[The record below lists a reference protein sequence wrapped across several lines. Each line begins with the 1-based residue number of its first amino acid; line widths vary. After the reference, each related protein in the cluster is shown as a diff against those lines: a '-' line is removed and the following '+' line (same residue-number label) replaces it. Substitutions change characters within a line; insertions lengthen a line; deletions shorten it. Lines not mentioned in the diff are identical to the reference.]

1 MKEDNITK
9 KTEIIII
16 IDDKEL
22 AVGVKPYLIIPQIYV
37 GRVELAPITKLVIIN
52 SSKETANTKI
62 EPPIIEGKIIGK
74 VTVLNTL
81 LGLEP
86 RSLAASSIER
96 SKFISL
102 DRIIKIKKGIQK
114 RICAADT
121 ILSLIHI

>member
-1 MKEDNITK
+1 M
-9 KTEIIII
+9 
-16 IDDKEL
+16 
-22 AVGVKPYLIIPQIYV
+22 
-37 GRVELAPITKLVIIN
+37 N

-81 LGLEP
+81 IGFEP

-114 RICAADT
+114 SICAADT
-121 ILSLIHI
+121 I

>member
-1 MKEDNITK
+1 M
-9 KTEIIII
+9 

-37 GRVELAPITKLVIIN
+37 GRVEFAPITKLVIIN

-114 RICAADT
+114 RTCANDT
-121 ILSLIHI
+121 I

>member
-1 MKEDNITK
+1 M
-9 KTEIIII
+9 

-37 GRVELAPITKLVIIN
+37 GIVLLAPITKFVIIN
-52 SSKETANTKI
+52 SSKETANTSI
-62 EPPIIEGKIIGK
+62 QALIIEGRIIGK
-74 VTVLNTL
+74 VIVLNTL

-86 RSLAASSIER
+86 RSLAASSMER

-114 RICAADT
+114 RTCANDT
-121 ILSLIHI
+121 I